1 MIHLIGQVSEPHEHR
16 AHRCRAV
23 SAANWSTMKDM
34 EVIDQH
40 VECGGQRG
48 LHGCGMVAAVMVA
61 ACGLWWLAVAW
72 VADCC
77 GFLWQPRWQWNAA
90 PGYGGCVGLFSRAGG
105 VCEGVMFFSRRKK
118 FIERNQNNK
127 ETSRWPCHQKT
138 KTKNKSWPPH
148 PTWHSHG
155 SLEIGAASHD
165 WYLDVRTDPR
175 SWART
180 WK

>member
-1 MIHLIGQVSEPHEHR
+1 MAGNRSSRKSSSTACPHSASSVIAMIHLIGQVSEPHEHR

-48 LHGCGMVAAVMVA
+48 LHGCGNGGCSDGGCLRPMMAGGGLGGWLLWLPLTATVAVEWRRQVMVA
-61 ACGLWWLAVAW
+61 ALAFFQGPA
-72 VADCC
+72 
-77 GFLWQPRWQWNAA
+77 
-90 PGYGGCVGLFSRAGG
+90 GCVRGSW
-105 VCEGVMFFSRRKK
+105 FFSASK

-127 ETSRWPCHQKT
+127 ETSRWHCHQKT

-148 PTWHSHG
+148 PTM
-155 SLEIGAASHD
+155 
-165 WYLDVRTDPR
+165 T
-175 SWART
+175 
-180 WK
+180 